1 MANSKLRDLFLL
13 TEEDAISKLQ
23 EFDIIPSSKLCK
35 KEHCMAVKRRG
46 NIYFWRCSK
55 RGCDEKI
62 SIRRGTWLEIFYNFD
77 FHVLLDKRIYIN
89 SILSG

>member
-62 SIRRGTWLEIFYNFD
+62 SIRRGTWLDGTTLKYSTTLIFMYC
-77 FHVLLDKRIYIN
+77 
-89 SILSG
+89 